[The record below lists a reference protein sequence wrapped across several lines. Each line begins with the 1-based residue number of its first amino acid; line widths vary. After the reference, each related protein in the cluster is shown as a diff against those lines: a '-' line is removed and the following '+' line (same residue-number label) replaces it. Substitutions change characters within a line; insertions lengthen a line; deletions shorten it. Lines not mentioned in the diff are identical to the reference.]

1 LLSANDV
8 AAWRGGGETTHS
20 GEGFPRR
27 NLLGWLLATS
37 SGSLLAVLLYPVLR
51 YILPPPQAE
60 AMASSVVAGKTKDF
74 PPNSGKIVR
83 FGSRPA
89 IVVRLT
95 TGEFR
100 AFSAVCTHLQCTVQ
114 FRSDLELIWCACH
127 NGRFDLTGRN
137 VGGPPPRPLD
147 QLAVVV
153 RGDDVV
159 VSRKT

>member
-1 LLSANDV
+1 MMGTDV
-8 AAWRGGGETTHS
+8 APS
-20 GEGFPRR
+20 RR
-27 NLLGWLLATS
+27 SLLGWLLATS
-37 SGSLLAVLLYPVLR
+37 SGTLLGVLLYPILR
-51 YILPPPQAE
+51 YVMPPPQAE
-60 AMASSVVAGKTKDF
+60 AAAGAVVAGKTKDF

-83 FGSRPA
+83 FGARPA
-89 IVVRLT
+89 IVVRLA

-114 FRSDLELIWCACH
+114 YRPDLEVVWCACH

-147 QLAVVV
+147 QLEVAV

-159 VSRKT
+159 VTHKA